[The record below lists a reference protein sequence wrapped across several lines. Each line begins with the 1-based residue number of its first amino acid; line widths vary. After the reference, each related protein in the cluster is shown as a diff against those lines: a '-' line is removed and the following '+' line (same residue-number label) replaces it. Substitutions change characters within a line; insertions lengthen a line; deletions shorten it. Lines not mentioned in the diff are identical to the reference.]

1 MSPAQSRL
9 LTPREVADR
18 LGVSLRT
25 INRMRGDGRL
35 VWIEITSRIWKVR
48 ECDLD
53 AFIEAN
59 ARGGEDPAFSTV
71 NVSGGRGNHRP
82 TAIVPFSKRTRC

>member
-1 MSPAQSRL
+1 MRPAQSHL

-25 INRMRGDGRL
+25 VNRMRGDGRL

-48 ECDLD
+48 ESDLE

-59 ARGGEDPAFSTV
+59 VRGGEDPAFSTV

-82 TAIVPFSKRTRC
+82 TAIVPFSKRTRR